1 MRGTGTTGVVLR
13 LVHPAVEKTPD
24 AVLRLPLA
32 GIAQAPRPGFPE
44 FPHDVHAGISGGVFT
59 GQRDGNGIFR
69 AVGKGDEYDGPLLLR
84 WRLREGCAS
93 IALRKMRSICLSLF
107 FLLFFSYL
115 F

>member
-1 MRGTGTTGVVLR
+1 MGRPDPAAGLDLLALFCALSIQPLR
-13 LVHPAVEKTPD
+13 KRRMP
-24 AVLRLPLA
+24 
-32 GIAQAPRPGFPE
+32 GIAQAPRPGLPE
-44 FPHDVHAGISGGVFT
+44 FPHDVHAGIGGGVFT
-59 GQRDGNGIFR
+59 SQRDGNGIFR
-69 AVGKGDEYDGPLLLR
+69 AVGKGDECDGPLLLR

>member
-1 MRGTGTTGVVLR
+1 MPFFVFRWRGLLR
-13 LVHPAVEKTPD
+13 HHAR
-24 AVLRLPLA
+24 A
-32 GIAQAPRPGFPE
+32 FPNS
-44 FPHDVHAGISGGVFT
+44 PMIGGGVFT

-69 AVGKGDEYDGPLLLR
+69 AVGKGDECDGPLLLR
-84 WRLREGCAS
+84 RRLREGCAS